1 MLTTLPG
8 KKAKKVPKARSLRGS
23 NPHPRDGTTQMCVCV
38 CVVVAMVLAAKAAVC
53 VGDGRGGRW
62 RVGVGVCV

>member
-1 MLTTLPG
+1 
-8 KKAKKVPKARSLRGS
+8 
-23 NPHPRDGTTQMCVCV
+23 
-38 CVVVAMVLAAKAAVC
+38 VVVAMVLAAKAAVC